1 MKKFVLKTFL
11 FTITLMFCLAFL
23 EYYIFP
29 NNNNQMTLKNDLI
42 MNSNRVDVVILGNS
56 HTFFGINPDESEFE
70 MINIANKGR
79 KLETDYYI
87 FKNAININV
96 DYIIIPISHFTL
108 LAGELSSKER
118 RLYYRF
124 FNIEN
129 YSQSIVKNHLIFNE
143 SFRELVHGVF
153 FTHKKHHSEYITK
166 LGWKPEKKG
175 YVKDMKEIIDR
186 INSMERNANDNINI
200 ERNLKYLDS
209 IISLGSK
216 RNIGIV
222 LLTPPYHKDYKELR
236 NESYH
241 KFIAL
246 TLKQKQDSN
255 NKILYI
261 NGDSLL
267 INKDVYYK
275 NADHLNTNG
284 AKIFTKKLDSILK
297 IHL

>member
-1 MKKFVLKTFL
+1 MKKFVLKTSL
-11 FTITLMFCLAFL
+11 FTIILMFCLAFL

-42 MNSNRVDVVILGNS
+42 MNSNKVDVMILGNS
-56 HTFFGINPDESEFE
+56 HTFFGVNPDESDFK

-87 FKNAININV
+87 LKNATNLNV
-96 DYIIIPISHFTL
+96 DYILIPISHFTL

-129 YSQSIVKNHLIFNE
+129 YSQSIMKNHLIFNE
-143 SFRELVHGVF
+143 PFRELIHGVF

-166 LGWKPEKKG
+166 LGWKPEEKN
-175 YVKDMKEIIDR
+175 YVKDKKEIIDR
-186 INSMERNANDNINI
+186 INSMEKDANNNQHIN
-200 ERNLKYLDS
+200 RNLKYLDS

-216 RNIGIV
+216 RNISIV
-222 LLTPPYHKDYKELR
+222 LITPPYHKDYIEYR

-241 KFIAL
+241 KFIDS
-246 TLKQKQDSN
+246 TLNRKQNSK

-261 NGDSLL
+261 NGDSLQ
-267 INKDVYYK
+267 IKNDYYYK

-284 AKIFTKKLDSILK
+284 AKIFTKKIDSILK
-297 IHL
+297 INS